1 MGYYGL
7 LGIMNYLGVDNR
19 IDILE
24 LKACPFENLGLD
36 SGFRR
41 RDEFE
46 ASSLFVIPAPH
57 QVRDKLQPES
67 SGIEEEFDV
76 YTITALLVT
85 NASKAIL
92 RHASTKFIVPIMFV
106 CTICCRS
113 VCDG

>member
-1 MGYYGL
+1 
-7 LGIMNYLGVDNR
+7 
-19 IDILE
+19 

-76 YTITALLVT
+76 YTITALLVISSIFKGFLNLFHPLNT
-85 NASKAIL
+85 N
-92 RHASTKFIVPIMFV
+92 
-106 CTICCRS
+106 
-113 VCDG
+113 G

>member
-1 MGYYGL
+1 
-7 LGIMNYLGVDNR
+7 
-19 IDILE
+19 

-46 ASSLFVIPAPH
+46 GSSLFVIPAPH

-76 YTITALLVT
+76 YTITALLV
-85 NASKAIL
+85 K
-92 RHASTKFIVPIMFV
+92 IM
-106 CTICCRS
+106 S
-113 VCDG
+113 ED

>member
-1 MGYYGL
+1 
-7 LGIMNYLGVDNR
+7 
-19 IDILE
+19 

-46 ASSLFVIPAPH
+46 APSLFVIPAPH

-76 YTITALLVT
+76 YTITALLVSRDWKEYLP
-85 NASKAIL
+85 ASADN
-92 RHASTKFIVPIMFV
+92 TVQ
-106 CTICCRS
+106 
-113 VCDG
+113 

>member
-1 MGYYGL
+1 
-7 LGIMNYLGVDNR
+7 
-19 IDILE
+19 

-76 YTITALLVT
+76 YTITALLVISF
-85 NASKAIL
+85 NEKVAHQSGKIL
-92 RHASTKFIVPIMFV
+92 IRFMNEKRTKP
-106 CTICCRS
+106 
-113 VCDG
+113 

>member
-1 MGYYGL
+1 MKT
-7 LGIMNYLGVDNR
+7 LGV
-19 IDILE
+19 
-24 LKACPFENLGLD
+24 D

-85 NASKAIL
+85 FGERRENGKN
-92 RHASTKFIVPIMFV
+92 
-106 CTICCRS
+106 
-113 VCDG
+113 G